1 MDIASCY
8 AFLHFEPG
16 PGFDWCFLLWT
27 VIPALIKAIPVTFFL
42 LIVAGVLGN
51 LAAIPVAGI
60 IQAIFREIVR
70 WRRESIVVP
79 GVEVALPDE
88 PAGESS

>member
-1 MDIASCY
+1 MQLSPLTVLIA
-8 AFLHFEPG
+8 
-16 PGFDWCFLLWT
+16 
-27 VIPALIKAIPVTFFL
+27 ILIGAELVGI
-42 LIVAGVLGN
+42 LGA

-79 GVEVALPDE
+79 GAEVVLPDE
-88 PAGESS
+88 GSA